1 MKTIPFDLEGIGK
14 FIHFIRFQSHS
25 LGIKYITQIPLSE
38 LRVSHLTL
46 FFWIFRG
53 HHHHHH
59 QRHYQHFSSFVFS
72 WTGLVPYVSGET
84 TFRRESK
91 SPSVS
96 QVFIYNPPLIG
107 KVGILYHYQSER
119 KQIIIWTIIQNALMN
134 KENLFFL
141 TILQLCSS

>member
-1 MKTIPFDLEGIGK
+1 MS
-14 FIHFIRFQSHS
+14 FIR
-25 LGIKYITQIPLSE
+25 YQIYSTSSTF
-38 LRVSHLTL
+38 RIVSQLICYS
-46 FFWIFRG
+46 FFIVRG
-53 HHHHHH
+53 HHTH
-59 QRHYQHFSSFVFS
+59 RHYQHLSSIAFS

-119 KQIIIWTIIQNALMN
+119 KQIIIWTILQNVLMN
-134 KENLFFL
+134 KENLFLL